1 MSPRGSGSVAAVET
15 TLAERLGHSPDDRLV
30 ILSCDDL
37 GSCHAANVGVFRAIR
52 EGVATCAS
60 LMVPAPWAGYAAK
73 LSLPTDDLGVHLTLN
88 AEHECYRWGPIT
100 HAPSLQSGE
109 GGFPRT
115 LEDLWEHADQAEVL
129 RELRAQIERA
139 IAWGIDVTHL
149 APHLT
154 AITLRPEFFD
164 VYLELAVEFALPIRL
179 PSTVTAEQA
188 GFPFRRLAED
198 EGIVFPDHFDHDW
211 RAGSAE
217 RVHAAIDA
225 LQPGVTEIHVQ
236 PAIDTPEVRALG
248 EHTQGWID
256 DLDLVTSDDLR
267 RRLDA
272 SGATLIGYRG
282 TARRDAS
289 TLNAAAQGWATR
301 AAIASAAAPD
311 FSTSSTTPVWP
322 VALSTPRMYA
332 TVGSKSSA
340 AASTSGTDT
349 TTSAS
354 SGPSTRSSFLAT
366 TTRYWTLTET
376 PAR

>member
-1 MSPRGSGSVAAVET
+1 MET
-15 TLAERLGHSPDDRLV
+15 TLAERLGHSPEDRLV

-52 EGVATCAS
+52 DGVATCAS

-115 LEDLWEHADQAEVL
+115 LEDLWEHADHAEVL

-139 IAWGIDVTHL
+139 LAWGIDVTHL

-179 PSTVTAEQA
+179 PSTVSAEQA
-188 GFPFRRLAED
+188 GFPFRRLAQD

-217 RVHAAIDA
+217 RVHLTIDSLA
-225 LQPGVTEIHVQ
+225 PGVTEIHVQ

-248 EHTQGWID
+248 EHTQGWVD

-272 SGATLIGYRG
+272 SGAVLIGYR
-282 TARRDAS
+282 ALRD
-289 TLNAAAQGWATR
+289 
-301 AAIASAAAPD
+301 
-311 FSTSSTTPVWP
+311 V
-322 VALSTPRMYA
+322 M
-332 TVGSKSSA
+332 
-340 AASTSGTDT
+340 
-349 TTSAS
+349 
-354 SGPSTRSSFLAT
+354 RSS
-366 TTRYWTLTET
+366 
-376 PAR
+376 